1 MGGNSLLV
9 DSSKQRKSPS
19 FSPRRV
25 TERVVAHVG
34 RADSCGCFGVGVYDP
49 WEGGPALAAGCGHF
63 WGSQPVYPRC
73 PWLPRCGGHPG
84 SCFWKQARCAGAAC
98 GPAGPLG
105 PAWGAAPLLPVLSPT
120 LGPGGPLSAH
130 LPFHSAG
137 CGLGDQSRVTPAVSL
152 GPHVQVLVYTL
163 THTCRHSR
171 TCSHMQTQRCTC
183 AYTRAGTHV
192 RGHTCAGTHMYMCTH
207 MQALVCTHMQALA
220 HTRDPLAPLW
230 VLLAA
235 CAGSAAT
242 SPRLTGCPGAG
253 RRAPEAEWGGV
264 GRSAGSLG
272 RRALTAPIVI

>member
-49 WEGGPALAAGCGHF
+49 WEGGPALAVGCGHF

-120 LGPGGPLSAH
+120 LGPGGPLSVH

-163 THTCRHSR
+163 THVQALAYMLTHANTEVYMCIHTCRHSC
-171 TCSHMQTQRCTC
+171 TWPHMCRHTHVHVHTH
-183 AYTRAGTHV
+183 AGTRV
-192 RGHTCAGTHMYMCTH
+192 HTHAGTRTH
-207 MQALVCTHMQALA
+207 T
-220 HTRDPLAPLW
+220 
-230 VLLAA
+230 
-235 CAGSAAT
+235 
-242 SPRLTGCPGAG
+242 
-253 RRAPEAEWGGV
+253 
-264 GRSAGSLG
+264 
-272 RRALTAPIVI
+272 